1 MEVTVV
7 TGLSAIAGAFLG
19 FLVAYIIVK
28 RRMETEVEHV
38 R

>member
-1 MEVTVV
+1 MEVTVAV
-7 TGLSAIAGAFLG
+7 GFAAIAGAFLG
-19 FLVAYIIVK
+19 FLTAFILVK